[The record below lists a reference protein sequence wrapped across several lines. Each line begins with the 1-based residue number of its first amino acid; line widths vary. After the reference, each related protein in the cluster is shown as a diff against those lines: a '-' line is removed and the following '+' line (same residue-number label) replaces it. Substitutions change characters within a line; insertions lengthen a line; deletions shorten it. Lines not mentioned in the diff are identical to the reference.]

1 MIQDSVNKV
10 IYEGN
15 GQATEFFY
23 PFEITKNTDVKVMT
37 VSLDGV
43 ETVLTNDYFVDV
55 EKSIVLYP
63 GWAEGESP
71 PNADDYLPLA
81 DGWKLVIY
89 RDVPYTQEVGMFE
102 QYPFNVLE
110 GMIDKTTILAQQLK
124 DEAQR
129 SMRLGVAVDNT
140 DISMVVPHGQGTS
153 FRWSDD
159 GKRLEVTEDPAEVKR
174 AVEQMAS
181 TVAEQTRTATESANT
196 AVDSATSA
204 KESAEK
210 AQAAADGVA
219 TGQVQ
224 ADWSEDST
232 LSKAYIK
239 NKPNV
244 QYIRMD
250 GVDYPQTKAE
260 WVEGAAKT
268 ADLDKVKT
276 SVANLSQEV
285 DEVSSKTD
293 DVEKMITENIAYI
306 DSFVVESWRSDDGL
320 SWYRK
325 YSDGWIE
332 QGGYT
337 STTTAT
343 YPLPFANTDYT
354 LLTGSNRGGS
364 SNSGNFNYI
373 TKWSETGFTHALDSN
388 QKVWWYAVGKGAE

>member
-63 GWAEGESP
+63 GWADGESP

-204 KESAEK
+204 KVSETNAKTSETNAKLSEMNAAASETVARECEANALAYKESALASMTK
-210 AQAAADGVA
+210 ASASETASYKNSLTASTSANTATQAATTATNAANTATTKATESYQSAISAKESADRAQEAADGVA
-219 TGQVQ
+219 TGQIQ
-224 ADWSEDST
+224 ADWEETDT
-232 LSKAYIK
+232 MSKAYIR
-239 NKPNV
+239 NAP
-244 QYIRMD
+244 R
-250 GVDYPQTKAE
+250 
-260 WVEGAAKT
+260 
-268 ADLDKVKT
+268 
-276 SVANLSQEV
+276 
-285 DEVSSKTD
+285 
-293 DVEKMITENIAYI
+293 
-306 DSFVVESWRSDDGL
+306 FVVVSTRVRGDDEPTYGL
-320 SWYRK
+320 
-325 YSDGWIE
+325 
-332 QGGYT
+332 Q
-337 STTTAT
+337 
-343 YPLPFANTDYT
+343 
-354 LLTGSNRGGS
+354 
-364 SNSGNFNYI
+364 
-373 TKWSETGFTHALDSN
+373 
-388 QKVWWYAVGKGAE
+388 

>member
-37 VSLDGV
+37 VSSDGV

-81 DGWKLVIY
+81 DGWKLVVY

-224 ADWSEDST
+224 ADWEETDT
-232 LSKAYIK
+232 MSKAYIR
-239 NKPNV
+239 NAP
-244 QYIRMD
+244 R
-250 GVDYPQTKAE
+250 
-260 WVEGAAKT
+260 
-268 ADLDKVKT
+268 
-276 SVANLSQEV
+276 
-285 DEVSSKTD
+285 
-293 DVEKMITENIAYI
+293 
-306 DSFVVESWRSDDGL
+306 FVVVSTRVRGDDEPTYGL
-320 SWYRK
+320 
-325 YSDGWIE
+325 
-332 QGGYT
+332 Q
-337 STTTAT
+337 
-343 YPLPFANTDYT
+343 
-354 LLTGSNRGGS
+354 
-364 SNSGNFNYI
+364 
-373 TKWSETGFTHALDSN
+373 
-388 QKVWWYAVGKGAE
+388 